1 MNSLAQPRINQ
12 ASITHEWPKRLPD
25 IVPYD
30 QIGNVILFGGLVVD
44 DHQSGAAILASI
56 GKPAAGQTTSDDPI
70 ARNRSQCW
78 ASSVARRI
86 ASSGI
91 ACPNEMVAVFTGSS
105 HTLQS
110 GAPPISSKRRLT
122 QVRS

>member
-1 MNSLAQPRINQ
+1 MSSCSVGSLLMITSLAPQFLAIN
-12 ASITHEWPKRLPD
+12 
-25 IVPYD
+25 
-30 QIGNVILFGGLVVD
+30 
-44 DHQSGAAILASI
+44 

-91 ACPNEMVAVFTGSS
+91 ACPNEMVAVLVVWAEEVALVGRVIVSALR
-105 HTLQS
+105 HIH
-110 GAPPISSKRRLT
+110 AISSERQCVVEL
-122 QVRS
+122 